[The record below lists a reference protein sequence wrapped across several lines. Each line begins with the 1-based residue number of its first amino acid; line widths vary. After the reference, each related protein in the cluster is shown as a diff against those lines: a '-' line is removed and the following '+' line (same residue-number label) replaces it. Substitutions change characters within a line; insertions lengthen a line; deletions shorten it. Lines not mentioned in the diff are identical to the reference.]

1 MFIEMS
7 ANVRL
12 FLHCF
17 VFHMLIKKKVID
29 VENHYKNLNNV
40 NVNAIVS
47 NFILHMSNKDICN
60 GNFTPKTSKV
70 M

>member
-1 MFIEMS
+1 
-7 ANVRL
+7 L
-12 FLHCF
+12 FCF
-17 VFHMLIKKKVID
+17 PHVDKKKVID

-47 NFILHMSNKDICN
+47 NFILHMSNKDIRN